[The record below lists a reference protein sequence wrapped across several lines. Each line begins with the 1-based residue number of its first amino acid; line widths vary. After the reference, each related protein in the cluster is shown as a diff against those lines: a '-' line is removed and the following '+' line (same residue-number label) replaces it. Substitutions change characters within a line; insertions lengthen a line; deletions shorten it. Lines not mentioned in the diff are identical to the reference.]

1 MFVEPSSQKMEVF
14 HLNGSTVVG
23 YSDCYFVFFDDNLVI
38 IPMKQLDAVEIRFEH
53 LFIVKGHSPQK
64 PQFLGFCR

>member
-38 IPMKQLDAVEIRFEH
+38 IPMKQLDAVEI
-53 LFIVKGHSPQK
+53 VYS
-64 PQFLGFCR
+64 